1 MNNQDLLLKTI
12 FACMACD
19 GDIAPEE
26 VQVLREFIADTDLFN
41 ELDVEVI
48 LKKYVDSI
56 NQDGVAFLNDY
67 LSDIAENALSKEE
80 QMRLVDLAFKT
91 IEADKRI
98 EYSEVKF
105 FKKIRV
111 RLTLTDEEILA
122 KYPDKEDFLLP
133 DINVADDP
141 EWNNVTFA
149 EIPLSQNKEPKISK
163 SNIVI
168 LSVIAYLII
177 EIGIDNYCC
186 PLKIF
191 VALSYN

>member
-26 VQVLREFIADTDLFN
+26 IQMLRELITNTDLFN

-56 NQDGVAFLNDY
+56 NQDGVSFLNKY
-67 LSDIAENALSKEE
+67 LSDVAEDALSKEE
-80 QMRLVDLAFKT
+80 QMCLVDLAFKT

-111 RLTLTDEEILA
+111 RLSLTDEEILA

-149 EIPLSQNKEPKISK
+149 EITLSLDKDPQSADKEQE
-163 SNIVI
+163 
-168 LSVIAYLII
+168 A
-177 EIGIDNYCC
+177 E
-186 PLKIF
+186 
-191 VALSYN
+191 

>member
-26 VQVLREFIADTDLFN
+26 IQVLRELIANTDLFN

-48 LKKYVDSI
+48 LKKYVDSM
-56 NQDGVAFLNDY
+56 NKY
-67 LSDIAENALSKEE
+67 LSDVAEDALSKEE
-80 QMRLVDLAFKT
+80 QMCLVDLAFKT

-111 RLTLTDEEILA
+111 RLSLTDEEILA

-149 EIPLSQNKEPKISK
+149 EITLSLDKDPQSTDKEQE
-163 SNIVI
+163 
-168 LSVIAYLII
+168 A
-177 EIGIDNYCC
+177 E
-186 PLKIF
+186 
-191 VALSYN
+191 

>member
-1 MNNQDLLLKTI
+1 MNNQELLLKTI

-163 SNIVI
+163 
-168 LSVIAYLII
+168 
-177 EIGIDNYCC
+177 
-186 PLKIF
+186 K
-191 VALSYN
+191 

>member
-26 VQVLREFIADTDLFN
+26 IQVLRELIANTDLFN

-56 NQDGVAFLNDY
+56 NQDGVSFL
-67 LSDIAENALSKEE
+67 
-80 QMRLVDLAFKT
+80 DLAFKT

-111 RLTLTDEEILA
+111 RLSLTDEEILA

-149 EIPLSQNKEPKISK
+149 EITLSLDKDPQSTDKEQE
-163 SNIVI
+163 
-168 LSVIAYLII
+168 A
-177 EIGIDNYCC
+177 E
-186 PLKIF
+186 
-191 VALSYN
+191 

>member
-12 FACMACD
+12 FICMACD

-26 VQVLREFIADTDLFN
+26 IHVLRELIANTDLFK
-41 ELDVEVI
+41 ELDIEVI

-56 NQDGVAFLNDY
+56 NQDGVSFLNKY
-67 LSDIAENALSKEE
+67 LSDLAEDTLSEEE
-80 QMRLVDLAFKT
+80 QMCLVDLAFKT
-91 IEADKRI
+91 IEVDKHI

-111 RLTLTDEEILA
+111 RLSLTDEEILA

-141 EWNNVTFA
+141 EWDNVTFA
-149 EIPLSQNKEPKISK
+149 EITLSLDKDPLSSNKEQEVK
-163 SNIVI
+163 
-168 LSVIAYLII
+168 
-177 EIGIDNYCC
+177 
-186 PLKIF
+186 
-191 VALSYN
+191 

>member
-26 VQVLREFIADTDLFN
+26 IQVLRELIVNTDLFK

-56 NQDGVAFLNDY
+56 NQDGVTFLNKY
-67 LSDIAENALSKEE
+67 LSEVAEDALSKEE
-80 QMRLVDLAFKT
+80 QMCLVDLAFKT

-111 RLTLTDEEILA
+111 RLSLTDEEILA

-149 EIPLSQNKEPKISK
+149 EITLSLDKDPLSLDKEQEAK
-163 SNIVI
+163 
-168 LSVIAYLII
+168 
-177 EIGIDNYCC
+177 
-186 PLKIF
+186 
-191 VALSYN
+191 